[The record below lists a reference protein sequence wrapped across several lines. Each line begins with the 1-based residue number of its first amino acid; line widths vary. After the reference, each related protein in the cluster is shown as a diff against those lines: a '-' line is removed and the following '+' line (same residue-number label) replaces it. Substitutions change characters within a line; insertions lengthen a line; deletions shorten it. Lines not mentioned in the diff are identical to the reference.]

1 MMTHRPRPRRAMHN
15 HEREPA
21 SREPA
26 EEEAQEPNPA
36 ICAWC
41 GNKDQEVCVERCQ
54 AERQHRYL
62 EPATLHDWE
71 MAPELP
77 PFRVLMALPAIER
90 LALIYLTAAYMERS
104 AQRGG

>member
-1 MMTHRPRPRRAMHN
+1 MTNRPRTRNAMRTY
-15 HEREPA
+15 ERERA
-21 SREPA
+21 RREPA

-41 GNKDQEVCVERCQ
+41 GNKNQEVCVERCQ
-54 AERQHRYL
+54 AERQYRYL

-90 LALIYLTAAYMERS
+90 LALVYLAAAYMQRVAE
-104 AQRGG
+104 RGG

>member
-1 MMTHRPRPRRAMHN
+1 MTSKPRTTKAMQTYERERSRRA
-15 HEREPA
+15 
-21 SREPA
+21 PA
-26 EEEAQEPNPA
+26 EAEAQEPNPA

-90 LALIYLTAAYMERS
+90 LALIYLAAAYMQRAAERS
-104 AQRGG
+104 G